1 MEEKKPLFWPDQAH
15 PGFGR
20 CEKVLEDRRIAS
32 VVQRTRTS
40 RKRKAPSF
48 SRRGS
53 LEDQLRKGPGP
64 HFLLHLSIDR
74 TTYQRVMF
82 HISSTTRPCFFFSP
96 LLPPGRHLAMNFK
109 SLFKPEFLP
118 LLFVAL
124 AL

>member
-53 LEDQLRKGPGP
+53 LEDQFRKGPRP
-64 HFLLHLSIDR
+64 HFLLNLSIDR

-82 HISSTTRPCFFFSP
+82 HISSTTRLCFFLSNLIAPCASLGHEFQSHQI
-96 LLPPGRHLAMNFK
+96 GRAH
-109 SLFKPEFLP
+109 
-118 LLFVAL
+118 V
-124 AL
+124 